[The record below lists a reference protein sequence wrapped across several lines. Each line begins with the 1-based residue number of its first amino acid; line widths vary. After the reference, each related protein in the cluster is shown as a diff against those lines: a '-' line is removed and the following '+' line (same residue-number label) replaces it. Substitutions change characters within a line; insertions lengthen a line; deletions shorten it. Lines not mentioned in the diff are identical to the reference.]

1 MKKPSQPAEVT
12 SRGLVRLDKLLE
24 HRSRLGACVL
34 LADVEAMTF
43 TSLKQLL
50 QETDGNLG
58 AHLRKLEDAGYL
70 DCVQALREPQAGDL
84 VPPHR
89 QGCQGPS
96 GPPRGPADGD
106 PGGTALRC
114 TRE

>member
-1 MKKPSQPAEVT
+1 MSKPSPRAEAT
-12 SRGLVRLDKLLE
+12 SQGLVRLDKLLE

-34 LADVEAMTF
+34 LADVDAMTF

-70 DCVQALREPQAGDL
+70 DVNKRFENRRPVTWYRLTEKGSKALQSHLEALQT
-84 VPPHR
+84 VI
-89 QGCQGPS
+89 
-96 GPPRGPADGD
+96 RGAR
-106 PGGTALRC
+106 L
-114 TRE
+114 